1 MRGGGE
7 RGGEEEQSQMYWK
20 AELEEQQLQWIP
32 AVEQKKVELLFT
44 LSKSF
49 IRPSLPWVKRWQRRG
64 GGKEGWR
71 GRNGKGCTRGRGCK
85 IAQSRNNICQKRK
98 PASEKCI
105 TMSTCYLIQHQT
117 PSSLHSS
124 LYTAPCSQLCLPPL
138 FSSRLFRFN
147 LCSQCLCSSSGP
159 ALKNKNTTQKKKAEK
174 KVLHRTW
181 SSSYEIPDTSV
192 KKRSWFLTTLC
203 SQSPV
208 WSPV

>member
-1 MRGGGE
+1 MRGGGGG

-32 AVEQKKVELLFT
+32 AAEIKKVELLFT

-138 FSSRLFRFN
+138 FHHV
-147 LCSQCLCSSSGP
+147 CSDSIC
-159 ALKNKNTTQKKKAEK
+159 A
-174 KVLHRTW
+174 
-181 SSSYEIPDTSV
+181 TSV
-192 KKRSWFLTTLC
+192 CAAVLGLHSKTKTRLKRRRQKKRSCIGHDHPATRFLTHLWKNDRV
-203 SQSPV
+203 S
-208 WSPV
+208 

>member
-1 MRGGGE
+1 
-7 RGGEEEQSQMYWK
+7 MYWK

-32 AVEQKKVELLFT
+32 AAEQKKVELLFT

-71 GRNGKGCTRGRGCK
+71 GRNGKGCTQGRGCK

-117 PSSLHSS
+117 PSSLSALS
-124 LYTAPCSQLCLPPL
+124 ASAV
-138 FSSRLFRFN
+138 SSRLFRFD
-147 LCSQCLCSSSGP
+147 LCNQCLCSSSGP
-159 ALKNKNTTQKKKAEK
+159 TLKHKNTTQKKKSEK
-174 KVLHRTW
+174 KVLHRT
-181 SSSYEIPDTSV
+181 
-192 KKRSWFLTTLC
+192 
-203 SQSPV
+203 
-208 WSPV
+208 